1 MMPVFLF
8 YSIFGKMLENSADIW
23 YYINVLVFAIGG
35 IAMVVSYNRL
45 FKLIVDKISVL
56 LICEKKQDYLLQLL
70 RSYAEMKLL
79 LSRFS

>member
-1 MMPVFLF
+1 
-8 YSIFGKMLENSADIW
+8 
-23 YYINVLVFAIGG
+23 
-35 IAMVVSYNRL
+35 MVVSYNRL